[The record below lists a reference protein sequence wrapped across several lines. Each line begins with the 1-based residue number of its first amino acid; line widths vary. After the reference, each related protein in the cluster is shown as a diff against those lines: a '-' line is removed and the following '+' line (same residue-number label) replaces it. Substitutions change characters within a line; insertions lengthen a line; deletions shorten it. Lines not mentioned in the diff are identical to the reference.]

1 MVLLLYK
8 QISMCKFFATPFLGA
23 VPHRDKDYYGIRSN
37 FWKLYL
43 IRIGFTLCEPVLWVK
58 VFRLFRLERV
68 FFGVR
73 IALDPAFGSFTLL
86 ESVSPYVNRF
96 YWWMCLDCLD
106 WNGFFLG
113 VQSVDT
119 VGRCMYNILAIGRF
133 VMPCFFLTKGMALF
147 FSSLCHVNWQNM

>member
-1 MVLLLYK
+1 VNWQSLGVWGDWCGSSSVQANLSLSLPWS
-8 QISMCKFFATPFLGA
+8 ISMCKFFATPFLGA

-43 IRIGFTLCEPVLWVK
+43 IRTGFTLGEPVLWVK

-68 FFGVR
+68 FLGVL

-86 ESVSPYVNRF
+86 ESVSHYVNRF

-106 WNGFFLG
+106 WNGFFWG

-119 VGRCMYNILAIGRF
+119 VGRDVC
-133 VMPCFFLTKGMALF
+133 TT
-147 FSSLCHVNWQNM
+147 S